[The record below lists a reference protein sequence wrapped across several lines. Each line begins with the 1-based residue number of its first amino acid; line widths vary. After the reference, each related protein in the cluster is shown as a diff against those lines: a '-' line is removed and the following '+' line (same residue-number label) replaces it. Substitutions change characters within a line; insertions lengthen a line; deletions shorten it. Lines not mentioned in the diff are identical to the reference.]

1 MVASIFPFEAEA
13 YKKAGAPVTFVGNPL
28 ADTVHPSMT
37 QKEAMDYFGADPA
50 ARRILLMP
58 GSRLNEVRGL
68 LPDMLEAG
76 KILSEHFP
84 CQFFL
89 PRAETIDRELLEK

>member
-1 MVASIFPFEAEA
+1 MAWHRSRAKDIARDVSMVASIFPFEAEA

-58 GSRLNEVRGL
+58 GSV
-68 LPDMLEAG
+68 
-76 KILSEHFP
+76 
-84 CQFFL
+84 
-89 PRAETIDRELLEK
+89 